1 MALNPKQQIHGMIK
15 KSSFP
20 LILIPENP
28 EGDAIASALALFLTL
43 KKIDK
48 NPQIAC
54 SKAIAEKFLFLPR
67 QEEIQRQIA
76 GDRSYKISLNVGNNE
91 IKELS
96 YEQIGSMLNVN
107 IITKSNGISKN
118 SLNLEPSKFKYDLIF
133 VLSAPDMES
142 LGNIYFDNT
151 ELFFQTPIIN
161 IDHHPSNEYFGTVN
175 LVEVTSA
182 STAEI
187 ITELKEALLPEK
199 KDEEIATLLLAG
211 IIAETDNF
219 QSSAINPGT
228 FSTAASLLSAGAKQE
243 EIIKNFYKT
252 KPLSVLKLVGQIV
265 SNMNFDPD
273 YSLAW
278 AKLSQNDFEKNNA
291 NPHDIDMAIS
301 ELVNNSKDID
311 ILFIVYQN
319 KEKIIGNIWMD
330 RVFDA
335 KTLTRELNG
344 EKRNHKIII
353 SETSLPI
360 EDFEAKILAKLK
372 SFVKISQ
379 KRIGAI
385 E

>member
-1 MALNPKQQIHGMIK
+1 MALSPKQQIYEMIK
-15 KSSFP
+15 KSSYP

-28 EGDAIASALALFLTL
+28 EGDAIASALALFLIL

-48 NPQIAC
+48 NPHIAC
-54 SKAIAEKFLFLPR
+54 SKEIAEKFLFLPG
-67 QEEIQRQIA
+67 QKQIQHRISGERA
-76 GDRSYKISLNVGNNE
+76 YKISLDVGNNE

-96 YEQIGSMLNVN
+96 YEQIGNILNVN
-107 IITKSNGISKN
+107 IITKSNSISKN

-133 VLSAPDMES
+133 ILSASDLES
-142 LGNIYFDNT
+142 LGKIYFDNT

-187 ITELKEALLPEK
+187 ITEFKNTILPEK
-199 KDEEIATLLLAG
+199 NDEEIATLLLAG
-211 IIAETDNF
+211 IIAETNNF
-219 QSSAINPGT
+219 QSSAISPGT
-228 FSTAASLLSAGAKQE
+228 FSTAASLLTAGAKQE

-265 SNMNFDPD
+265 SNMNFDPE

-278 AKLSQNDFEKNNA
+278 AKLSRNDFEKNNA
-291 NPHDIDMAIS
+291 NPHDIDMAIN

-319 KEKIIGNIWMD
+319 NEKIIGNIWMD
-330 RVFDA
+330 RMFDA

-353 SETSLPI
+353 SETDLSI
-360 EDFEAKILAKLK
+360 ADFEKKILAKLK
-372 SFVKISQ
+372 SFIKISQ
-379 KRIGAI
+379 KRIEAI

>member
-1 MALNPKQQIHGMIK
+1 MALSPKQQIYEMIK
-15 KSSFP
+15 KSSYP

-28 EGDAIASALALFLTL
+28 EGDAIASALALFLIL

-54 SKAIAEKFLFLPR
+54 SREIAEKFLFLPK
-67 QEEIQRQIA
+67 QEEIKHQIS
-76 GDRSYKISLNVGNNE
+76 GDRAYKISLNVGNND

-96 YEQIGSMLNVN
+96 YEQIGSMLNIN
-107 IITKSNGISKN
+107 IITRSSTINKDT
-118 SLNLEPSKFKYDLIF
+118 LNLEPSKFKFDLIF
-133 VLSAPDMES
+133 ILSSSDLES
-142 LGNIYFDNT
+142 LGKIYFDNT

-161 IDHHPSNEYFGTVN
+161 IDHHPSNEYFGTIN

-187 ITELKEALLPEK
+187 VTEFKNTLLPGK
-199 KDEEIATLLLAG
+199 NDEEITTLLLAG
-211 IIAETDNF
+211 IIAETNNF
-219 QSSAINPGT
+219 QSSAISPNT
-228 FSTAASLLSAGAKQE
+228 FSTAAALLSAGAKQE

-252 KPLSVLKLVGQIV
+252 KPLSVLKLIGQIV
-265 SNMNFDPD
+265 SNMSFDPE

-291 NPHDIDMAIS
+291 NPHDIDMAIN

-311 ILFIVYQN
+311 ILFITYQSG
-319 KEKIIGNIWMD
+319 EKVIGNIWMD
-330 RVFDA
+330 RMFDT

-353 SETSLPI
+353 SEIGSSTA
-360 EDFEAKILAKLK
+360 EFEEKILAKLK
-372 SFVKISQ
+372 SFIKLSQ
-379 KRIGAI
+379 KRIEAI

>member
-1 MALNPKQQIHGMIK
+1 MALSPKQQILELIK
-15 KSSFP
+15 KSSYP

-28 EGDAIASALALFLTL
+28 EGDAIASALALFLIL

-54 SKAIAEKFLFLPR
+54 SKAIAEKFFFLPR
-67 QEEIQRQIA
+67 QEEIRHHISGERA
-76 GDRSYKISLNVGNNE
+76 YKISLNVGNNE

-96 YEQIGSMLNVN
+96 YEQIGNMLNVN
-107 IITKSNGISKN
+107 IITKSSSINKN
-118 SLNLEPSKFKYDLIF
+118 SLNLEPSKFKYDLILI
-133 VLSAPDMES
+133 LSTPDLES
-142 LGNIYFDNT
+142 LGKIYFDNT

-187 ITELKEALLPEK
+187 VAEIKNAILPEK
-199 KDEEIATLLLAG
+199 NDEEISTLLLAG
-211 IIAETDNF
+211 IIAETNNF
-219 QSSAINPGT
+219 QSNAINPST
-228 FSTAASLLSAGAKQE
+228 FSTAASLLAAGAKQE

-252 KPLSVLKLVGQIV
+252 KPLSVLKLIGQIV
-265 SNMNFDPD
+265 NNMSFDSE

-291 NPHDIDMAIS
+291 NPHDIDMAIN

-311 ILFIVYQN
+311 ILLITYQN
-319 KEKIIGNIWMD
+319 DKKNIGNIWMD
-330 RVFDA
+330 RMFDT

-353 SETSLPI
+353 SETDLSI
-360 EDFEAKILAKLK
+360 ADFEEKILAKLK
-372 SFVKISQ
+372 SFIKISQ
-379 KRIGAI
+379 KRITAI

>member
-1 MALNPKQQIHGMIK
+1 MALSPKQQIHEMIK
-15 KSSFP
+15 KSSYP
-20 LILIPENP
+20 LILIPENS
-28 EGDAIASALALFLTL
+28 EGDATASALALFLIL

-54 SKAIAEKFLFLPR
+54 SAAIAEKFFFLPK
-67 QEEIQRQIA
+67 QEEIRHRISSERA
-76 GDRSYKISLNVGNNE
+76 YKISLNVGNNE

-96 YEQIGSMLNVN
+96 YEQIGNMLNVN
-107 IITKSNGISKN
+107 IMTSSSDINKN

-133 VLSAPDMES
+133 ILSASDLES
-142 LGNIYFDNT
+142 LGKIYFENT

-175 LVEVTSA
+175 LIEVTSS

-187 ITELKEALLPEK
+187 ISEIKNTLLPEK

-211 IIAETDNF
+211 IIAETNNF
-219 QSSAINPGT
+219 QSSAINPNT
-228 FSTAASLLSAGAKQE
+228 FSTAAFLLSEGAKQE

-252 KPLSVLKLVGQIV
+252 KPLSVLKLIGQIV
-265 SNMNFDPD
+265 NNMSFDSE

-291 NPHDIDMAIS
+291 NPHDIDMAIN

-311 ILFIVYQN
+311 ILFIAYQN
-319 KEKIIGNIWMD
+319 NEKIIGNIWMD
-330 RVFDA
+330 RMFDA

-353 SETSLPI
+353 SDMNLSI
-360 EDFEAKILAKLK
+360 ADFEEKTLAKLK
-372 SFVKISQ
+372 LFIKISQ
-379 KRIGAI
+379 KRIEAI